1 MREREMER
9 RYTTEEVAE
18 RLRCKPKTVTKW
30 VREGR
35 IAAINLGG
43 NRRGPYVF
51 RRSDLEDFERRALVG
66 RREERTA

>member
-1 MREREMER
+1 MDMER

-18 RLRCKPKTVTKW
+18 KLRCKPKTVTKW

-35 IAAINLGG
+35 ITAINLGG

-51 RRSDLEDFERRALVG
+51 RGADVDEFEQRAMVG
-66 RREERTA
+66 RRGA